1 MAHRCYKWIRQG
13 LSILLG
19 IAMRCFNLARRQI
32 GGGSVLVKQG
42 EVYYIPLWL
51 PLALGLLLAFV
62 AVGDDVAQL
71 AERISST
78 AMRLVHQPGEG
89 ELADFFA
96 PSVQYWSGKIHA
108 WAAEHQT
115 EPQLLATVM
124 QIESCG
130 HPKVVSSAG
139 ARGLFQVMP
148 FHFTAGEDML
158 DPDTNARRGSAF
170 LNDCYRAADGVIGL
184 TLACYNGGP
193 AAIHQSA
200 DSWAAEIQRYYRW
213 GVGIYSDAMMNRT
226 QSDIFD
232 QWMQAGGS
240 HLCASALSEL
250 DSYSPP

>member
-1 MAHRCYKWIRQG
+1 MAHRFYGWIRQG
-13 LSILLG
+13 LGFLLD
-19 IAMRCFNLARRQI
+19 IARRCFNLARRQI
-32 GGGSVLVKQG
+32 FGGGVLVKQG

-51 PLALGLLLAFV
+51 PVALGLLLGLAAF
-62 AVGDDVAQL
+62 GGDVAQL
-71 AERISST
+71 AGRISSA
-78 AMRLVHQPGEG
+78 AMQWVHPPKED

-96 PSVQYWSGKIHA
+96 PSVRYWSDKINA
-108 WAAEHQT
+108 WAEEHQT

-170 LNDCYRAADGVIGL
+170 LNVCYQAADGVIGL

-193 AAIHQSA
+193 AVIHQPA

-213 GVGIYSDAMMNRT
+213 GVGIYSDAVMNRAE
-226 QSDIFD
+226 SDIFN

-240 HLCASALSEL
+240 HLCARALNEL
-250 DSYSPP
+250 ASYSPP